1 MARGPV
7 HFVAVAFPNVPVC
20 ARKLGDGTSL
30 TSIPSA
36 PLARHRRARRVR
48 AAAPPECRG
57 GASEPGRF
65 NFPP

>member
-1 MARGPV
+1 MD
-7 HFVAVAFPNVPVC
+7 FVAVALPNVPIC
-20 ARKLGDGTSL
+20 ARKLGDRTSL

-57 GASEPGRF
+57 GRLSQGVSI
-65 NFPP
+65 FPLDPQV